1 MINLQSTDFLSLE
14 EIKEMAPSVFT
25 TNGSK
30 DTSDKYTHIPT
41 DRVIRDLEVLGWKV
55 ADVKEV
61 AARKEDNK
69 GFQKHLVVFRNEDV
83 VITGEDGDTVYPQ
96 ILLTNSHDGKNSFK
110 FQAGLFRMICE
121 NGLVIADESFEDYSI
136 RHMGYDFEAL
146 QSLITEMVSNLDLTV
161 ESMNKMKQI
170 ELNED
175 QQLELAKKLLDI
187 RLEGTGNAYDDYQP
201 KSINYSQRK
210 EDNGVDLWS
219 IFNRQQEN
227 IIEGNFKYFNEEKY
241 AKYDNVNMDFIG
253 RQARPI
259 KNFKQDMNVNKKM
272 FATAL
277 ELVG

>member
-1 MINLQSTDFLSLE
+1 MINLQSTEFLSLE
-14 EIKEMAPSVFT
+14 EIKEIAPSVFT

-41 DRVIRDLEVLGWKV
+41 DRVIRDLELLGWKV

-61 AARKEDNK
+61 SARKDSTI
-69 GFQKHLVVFRNEDV
+69 GYQKHLVVFRNDDV

-96 ILLTNSHDGKNSFK
+96 ILLTNSHDGKNAFK

-146 QSLITEMVSNLDLTV
+146 QSLIKEMVANLDVTV

-170 ELNED
+170 ELDEK
-175 QQLELAKKLLDI
+175 QQIELAKKLLEV
-187 RLEGTGNAYDDYQP
+187 RLEGTGNTYDERQP
-201 KSINYSQRK
+201 EMINWSQRK

-219 IFNRQQEN
+219 VFNRQQEN
-227 IIEGNFKYFNEEKY
+227 IMEGNFKYFNEEKY
-241 AKYDNVNMDFIG
+241 GKYENVNMEFIG
-253 RQARPI
+253 RNARPI
-259 KNFKQDMNVNKKM
+259 KNFKQDMDVNKKM
-272 FATAL
+272 FAVAL
-277 ELVG
+277 ELV

>member
-83 VITGEDGDTVYPQ
+83 VITGDDGDTVYPQ

-136 RHMGYDFEAL
+136 RHMGYDFDAL
-146 QSLITEMVSNLDLTV
+146 QSLIKDMVSNLDLTV

-170 ELNED
+170 ELNEE
-175 QQLELAKKLLDI
+175 QQLELAKRLLDI
-187 RLEGTGNAYDDYQP
+187 RLENTGNTYDDYQP

-219 IFNRQQEN
+219 VFNRQQEN

-241 AKYDNVNMDFIG
+241 GKYENVNMEFIG
-253 RQARPI
+253 RNARPI
-259 KNFKQDMNVNKKM
+259 KNFKQDMDVNKKM
-272 FATAL
+272 FAAAL
-277 ELVG
+277 ELV

>member
-1 MINLQSTDFLSLE
+1 MLDLQSSDFLSLE

-25 TNGSK
+25 TNCSK

-170 ELNED
+170 ELDEK
-175 QQLELAKKLLDI
+175 QQIELAKKLLDI
-187 RLEGTGNAYDDYQP
+187 RLEGTGNTYDKDQP
-201 KSINYSQRK
+201 EMINWSQRK

-219 IFNRQQEN
+219 VFNRQQEN
-227 IIEGNFKYFNEEKY
+227 IIEGNFKYFNEQKY
-241 AKYDNVNMDFIG
+241 GKYENVNMEFIG
-253 RQARPI
+253 RNARPI
-259 KNFKQDMNVNKKM
+259 KNFKQDMDVNKKM
-272 FATAL
+272 FAAAL
-277 ELVG
+277 ELV

>member
-1 MINLQSTDFLSLE
+1 MINLQSTEFLSLE
-14 EIKEMAPSVFT
+14 EIKEIAPSVFT

-55 ADVKEV
+55 TDVKEV

-110 FQAGLFRMICE
+110 FQAGLFRMIYE

-136 RHMGYDFEAL
+136 RHMGYDFDAL
-146 QSLITEMVSNLDLTV
+146 QSLIKDMVSNLDLTV

-170 ELNED
+170 ELDEK
-175 QQLELAKKLLDI
+175 QQIELAKKLLDI
-187 RLEGTGNAYDDYQP
+187 RLENTGNTYDKDQP
-201 KSINYSQRK
+201 EMINWSQRK

-219 IFNRQQEN
+219 VFNRQQEN

-241 AKYDNVNMDFIG
+241 GKYENVNMEFIG
-253 RQARPI
+253 RNARPI
-259 KNFKQDMNVNKKM
+259 KNFKQDMDVNKKM
-272 FATAL
+272 FAAAL
-277 ELVG
+277 ELV

>member
-1 MINLQSTDFLSLE
+1 MLDLQSSDFLSLE
-14 EIKEMAPSVFT
+14 EIKEIAPSVFT

-83 VITGEDGDTVYPQ
+83 VITGEDGDIVYPQ

-121 NGLVIADESFEDYSI
+121 NGLVVADESFEDYSI

-170 ELNED
+170 ELNEE
-175 QQLELAKKLLDI
+175 QQLELAKRLLDI
-187 RLEGTGNAYDDYQP
+187 RLENTGNTYDDYQP

-219 IFNRQQEN
+219 VFNRQQEN

-241 AKYDNVNMDFIG
+241 GKYENVNMEFIG
-253 RQARPI
+253 RNARPI
-259 KNFKQDMNVNKKM
+259 KNFKQDMDVNKKM
-272 FATAL
+272 FAAAL
-277 ELVG
+277 ELV

>member
-83 VITGEDGDTVYPQ
+83 VITGDDGDTVYPQ

-136 RHMGYDFEAL
+136 RHMGYDFDAL
-146 QSLITEMVSNLDLTV
+146 QSLIKDMVSNLDLTV
-161 ESMNKMKQI
+161 ESMNKMKKIELDEKQQI
-170 ELNED
+170 EL
-175 QQLELAKKLLDI
+175 AKRLLDI
-187 RLEGTGNAYDDYQP
+187 RLENTGNTYDEDQP
-201 KSINYSQRK
+201 KMINWSQRK
-210 EDNGVDLWS
+210 EDNGADLWS

-241 AKYDNVNMDFIG
+241 GKYENVNMDFIG
-253 RQARPI
+253 RNARPI
-259 KNFKQDMNVNKKM
+259 KNFKQDMDVNKKM
-272 FATAL
+272 FAAAL
-277 ELVG
+277 ELV

>member
-1 MINLQSTDFLSLE
+1 MINLQSTEFLSLE
-14 EIKEMAPSVFT
+14 EIKEIAPSVFT

-121 NGLVIADESFEDYSI
+121 NGLVVADESFEDYSI
-136 RHMGYDFEAL
+136 RHMGYDFDAL
-146 QSLITEMVSNLDLTV
+146 QSLIKDMVSNLDLTV

-170 ELNED
+170 ELNEE
-175 QQLELAKKLLDI
+175 QQLELAKRLLDI
-187 RLEGTGNAYDDYQP
+187 RLENTGNTYDDYQP

-219 IFNRQQEN
+219 VFNRQQEN
-227 IIEGNFKYFNEEKY
+227 IIEGNFKYFNGEKY
-241 AKYDNVNMDFIG
+241 AKYENVNMEYLG
-253 RQARPI
+253 RNARPI
-259 KNFKQDMNVNKKM
+259 KNFKQDMDVNKKM
-272 FATAL
+272 FAAAL
-277 ELVG
+277 ELV

>member
-1 MINLQSTDFLSLE
+1 MINLQSTEFLSLE
-14 EIKEMAPSVFT
+14 EIKEIAPSVFT

-41 DRVIRDLEVLGWKV
+41 DRVIRDLELLGWKV

-61 AARKEDNK
+61 SARKDTTI
-69 GFQKHLVVFRNEDV
+69 GYQKHLVVFRNDDV

-136 RHMGYDFEAL
+136 RHMGYDFDAL
-146 QSLITEMVSNLDLTV
+146 QSLIKDMVSNLDLTV

-170 ELNED
+170 ELDEK
-175 QQLELAKKLLDI
+175 QQIELAKKLLDI
-187 RLEGTGNAYDDYQP
+187 RLENTGNTYDKDQP
-201 KSINYSQRK
+201 EMINWSQRK

-219 IFNRQQEN
+219 VFNRQQEN

-241 AKYDNVNMDFIG
+241 GKYENVNMEFIG
-253 RQARPI
+253 RNARPI
-259 KNFKQDMNVNKKM
+259 KNFKQDMDVNKKM
-272 FATAL
+272 FAAAL
-277 ELVG
+277 ELV

>member
-136 RHMGYDFEAL
+136 RHMGYDFDAL
-146 QSLITEMVSNLDLTV
+146 QSLIKDMVSNLDLTV

-170 ELNED
+170 ELDEE

-219 IFNRQQEN
+219 VFNRQQEN

-241 AKYDNVNMDFIG
+241 GKYENVNMDFIG
-253 RQARPI
+253 RNARPI
-259 KNFKQDMNVNKKM
+259 KNFKQDMDVNKKM
-272 FATAL
+272 FAAAL
-277 ELVG
+277 ELV

>member
-1 MINLQSTDFLSLE
+1 MLDLQSSDFLSLE

-61 AARKEDNK
+61 AARKEGNK

-83 VITGEDGDTVYPQ
+83 VITGNDGDTVYPQ

-121 NGLVIADESFEDYSI
+121 NGLVVADESFEDYSI
-136 RHMGYDFEAL
+136 RHMGYDFESL
-146 QSLITEMVSNLDLTV
+146 QSLITDMVSNLDLTV

-170 ELNED
+170 ELDEE

-187 RLEGTGNAYDDYQP
+187 RLEGTGNAYNDYQP

-210 EDNGVDLWS
+210 EDTGVDLWS
-219 IFNRQQEN
+219 VFNRQQEN
-227 IIEGNFKYFNEEKY
+227 IIEGNFQYFNEEKY
-241 AKYDNVNMDFIG
+241 GKYENVNIEFAS

-259 KNFKQDMNVNKKM
+259 KNFKQDMDVNKKM
-272 FATAL
+272 FAAAL
-277 ELVG
+277 ELV

>member
-1 MINLQSTDFLSLE
+1 MLDLQSSDFLSLE

-25 TNGSK
+25 TQGSK

-69 GFQKHLVVFRNEDV
+69 GFQKHLVVFRNDDV
-83 VITGEDGDTVYPQ
+83 VITGEDGDIVYPQ

-121 NGLVIADESFEDYSI
+121 NGLVVADESFEDYSI
-136 RHMGYDFEAL
+136 RHMGYDFETL
-146 QSLITEMVSNLDLTV
+146 QSLITDMVSNLDLTV

-170 ELNED
+170 ELNEE

-187 RLEGTGNAYDDYQP
+187 RLEGTGNAYNDYQP

-210 EDNGVDLWS
+210 EDTGVDLWS
-219 IFNRQQEN
+219 VFNRQQEN
-227 IIEGNFKYFNEEKY
+227 IIEGNFQYFNEEKY
-241 AKYDNVNMDFIG
+241 GKYENVNIEFAS

-259 KNFKQDMNVNKKM
+259 KNFKQDMDVNI
-272 FATAL
+272 
-277 ELVG
+277 

>member
-1 MINLQSTDFLSLE
+1 MINLQSTEFLSLE
-14 EIKEMAPSVFT
+14 EIKEIAPSVFT

-170 ELNED
+170 ELNEE
-175 QQLELAKKLLDI
+175 QQLELAKRLLDI
-187 RLEGTGNAYDDYQP
+187 RLENTGNAYDDYQP

-219 IFNRQQEN
+219 VFNRQQEN
-227 IIEGNFKYFNEEKY
+227 IIEGNFKYFNGEKY
-241 AKYDNVNMDFIG
+241 AKYENVNMDFIG
-253 RQARPI
+253 RNARPI
-259 KNFKQDMNVNKKM
+259 KNFKQDMDVNKKM
-272 FATAL
+272 FAAAL
-277 ELVG
+277 ELV

>member
-1 MINLQSTDFLSLE
+1 MLDLQSSDFLSLE

-25 TNGSK
+25 TQGSK

-83 VITGEDGDTVYPQ
+83 VITGNDGDTVYPQ

-121 NGLVIADESFEDYSI
+121 NGLVVADESFEDYSI

-170 ELNED
+170 ELNEE

-201 KSINYSQRK
+201 KYINYSQRK
-210 EDNGVDLWS
+210 EDDGIDLWS
-219 IFNRQQEN
+219 VFNRQQEN
-227 IIEGNFKYFNEEKY
+227 IIEGNFKYFNGEKY
-241 AKYDNVNMDFIG
+241 AKYENVNMEFIG

-259 KNFKQDMNVNKKM
+259 KNFKQDMDVNKKM
-272 FATAL
+272 FTAAL
-277 ELVG
+277 ELV

>member
-1 MINLQSTDFLSLE
+1 MINLQSTKFLSLE

-136 RHMGYDFEAL
+136 RHMGYDFDAL
-146 QSLITEMVSNLDLTV
+146 QSLIKDMVSNLDLTV
-161 ESMNKMKQI
+161 ESMNKMKKIELDEKQQI
-170 ELNED
+170 EL
-175 QQLELAKKLLDI
+175 AKRLLDI
-187 RLEGTGNAYDDYQP
+187 RLENTGNTYDEDQP
-201 KSINYSQRK
+201 KMINWSQRK
-210 EDNGVDLWS
+210 EDNGADLWS

-241 AKYDNVNMDFIG
+241 GKYENVNMGLIG
-253 RQARPI
+253 RNARPI
-259 KNFKQDMNVNKKM
+259 KNFKQDMDVNKKM
-272 FATAL
+272 FAAAL
-277 ELVG
+277 ELV

>member
-1 MINLQSTDFLSLE
+1 MLDLQSSDFLSLE

-25 TNGSK
+25 TQGSK

-69 GFQKHLVVFRNEDV
+69 GFQKHLVVFRNDDV
-83 VITGEDGDTVYPQ
+83 VITGEDGDIVYPQ

-121 NGLVIADESFEDYSI
+121 NGLVVADESFEDYSI

-146 QSLITEMVSNLDLTV
+146 QSLITDMVSNLDLTV

-170 ELNED
+170 ELNEE

-187 RLEGTGNAYDDYQP
+187 RLEGSGNAYNDYQP

-210 EDNGVDLWS
+210 EDTGVDLWS
-219 IFNRQQEN
+219 VFNRQQEN
-227 IIEGNFKYFNEEKY
+227 IIEGNFQYFNEEKY
-241 AKYDNVNMDFIG
+241 GKYENVNIEFAS

-259 KNFKQDMNVNKKM
+259 KNFKQDMDVNKKM
-272 FATAL
+272 FAAAL
-277 ELVG
+277 ELV

>member
-1 MINLQSTDFLSLE
+1 MLDLQSSDFLSLE
-14 EIKEMAPSVFT
+14 EIKKMAPSVFT
-25 TNGSK
+25 TQGSK

-41 DRVIRDLEVLGWKV
+41 DTVIRDLELLGWRV

-69 GFQKHLVVFRNEDV
+69 GFQKHLVVFRNDDV
-83 VITGEDGDTVYPQ
+83 VITGNDGDTVYPQ
-96 ILLTNSHDGKNSFK
+96 ILLTNSHDGKNAFK

-121 NGLVIADESFEDYSI
+121 NGLVVADESFEDYSI

-170 ELNED
+170 ELNEE

-187 RLEGTGNAYDDYQP
+187 RLEGTGNAYNDYQP

-210 EDNGVDLWS
+210 EDNGTDLWS

-227 IIEGNFKYFNEEKY
+227 IIEGNFQYFNEEKY
-241 AKYDNVNMDFIG
+241 GKYENVNIEFAS

-259 KNFKQDMNVNKKM
+259 KNFKQDMDVNKKM
-272 FATAL
+272 FAAAL
-277 ELVG
+277 ELV

>member
-83 VITGEDGDTVYPQ
+83 VITGEDGDIVYPQ

-136 RHMGYDFEAL
+136 RHMGYDFDAL
-146 QSLITEMVSNLDLTV
+146 QSLIKDMVSNLDLTV

-170 ELNED
+170 ELNEE
-175 QQLELAKKLLDI
+175 QQLELAKRLLDI
-187 RLEGTGNAYDDYQP
+187 RLENTGNAYDDYQP

-219 IFNRQQEN
+219 VFNRQQEN

-241 AKYDNVNMDFIG
+241 GKYENVNIEFAS
-253 RQARPI
+253 RNARPI
-259 KNFKQDMNVNKKM
+259 KNFKQDMDVNKKM
-272 FATAL
+272 FAVAL
-277 ELVG
+277 ELV

>member
-1 MINLQSTDFLSLE
+1 MINLQSTEFLSLE
-14 EIKEMAPSVFT
+14 EIKEIAPSVFT

-41 DRVIRDLEVLGWKV
+41 DRVIRDLELLGWRV

-61 AARKEDNK
+61 SARKDTTI
-69 GFQKHLVVFRNEDV
+69 GYQKHLVVFRNDDV

-96 ILLTNSHDGKNSFK
+96 ILLTNSHDGKNAFK

-146 QSLITEMVSNLDLTV
+146 QSLIKEMVANLDVTV

-170 ELNED
+170 ELDEK
-175 QQLELAKKLLDI
+175 QQIELAKKLLEV
-187 RLEGTGNAYDDYQP
+187 RLEGTGNTYDKNQP
-201 KSINYSQRK
+201 EMINWSQRK

-219 IFNRQQEN
+219 VFNRQQEN
-227 IIEGNFKYFNEEKY
+227 IMEGNFKYFNEEKY
-241 AKYDNVNMDFIG
+241 GKYENVNIEFAS
-253 RQARPI
+253 RNARPI
-259 KNFKQDMNVNKKM
+259 KNFKQDMDVNKKM
-272 FATAL
+272 FAAAL
-277 ELVG
+277 ELV

>member
-83 VITGEDGDTVYPQ
+83 VITGEDGDIVYPQ

-121 NGLVIADESFEDYSI
+121 NGLVVADESFEDYSI

-146 QSLITEMVSNLDLTV
+146 QSLIKEMVSNLDLTV

-170 ELNED
+170 ELDEE

-187 RLEGTGNAYDDYQP
+187 RLENTGNTYDKDQP
-201 KSINYSQRK
+201 EMINWSQRK

-219 IFNRQQEN
+219 VFNRQQEN

-241 AKYDNVNMDFIG
+241 GKYENVNMEFIG
-253 RQARPI
+253 RNARPI
-259 KNFKQDMNVNKKM
+259 KNFKQDMDVNKKM
-272 FATAL
+272 FAAAL
-277 ELVG
+277 ELV

>member
-1 MINLQSTDFLSLE
+1 MLDLQSSDFLSLE

-146 QSLITEMVSNLDLTV
+146 QSLIKDMVSNLDLTV
-161 ESMNKMKQI
+161 ESMNKMKKIELDEKQQI
-170 ELNED
+170 EL
-175 QQLELAKKLLDI
+175 AKRLLDI
-187 RLEGTGNAYDDYQP
+187 RLENTGNTYDEDQP
-201 KSINYSQRK
+201 KMINWSQRK
-210 EDNGVDLWS
+210 EDNGADLWS

-241 AKYDNVNMDFIG
+241 GKYENVNMDFIG
-253 RQARPI
+253 RNARPI
-259 KNFKQDMNVNKKM
+259 KNFKQDMDVNKKM
-272 FATAL
+272 FAAAL
-277 ELVG
+277 ELV

>member
-1 MINLQSTDFLSLE
+1 MLDLQSSDFLSLE
-14 EIKEMAPSVFT
+14 EIKEIAPSVFT

-30 DTSDKYTHIPT
+30 STSDKYTHIPT

-83 VITGEDGDTVYPQ
+83 VITGNDGDTVYPQ

-121 NGLVIADESFEDYSI
+121 NGLVVADESFEDYSI
-136 RHMGYDFEAL
+136 RHMGYDFESL

-170 ELNED
+170 ELDEE

-201 KSINYSQRK
+201 KYINYSQRK

-219 IFNRQQEN
+219 VFNRQQEN
-227 IIEGNFKYFNEEKY
+227 IIEGNFKYFNGEKY
-241 AKYDNVNMDFIG
+241 AKYENVNMEFIG

-259 KNFKQDMNVNKKM
+259 KNFKQDMDVNKKM
-272 FATAL
+272 FAAAL
-277 ELVG
+277 ELV

>member
-41 DRVIRDLEVLGWKV
+41 DRVVRDLEVLGWKV

-121 NGLVIADESFEDYSI
+121 NGLVVADESFEDYSI

-146 QSLITEMVSNLDLTV
+146 QSLIKEMVSNLDLTV

-170 ELNED
+170 ELDEE

-187 RLEGTGNAYDDYQP
+187 RLENTGNTYDKDQP
-201 KSINYSQRK
+201 EMINWSQRK

-219 IFNRQQEN
+219 VFNRQQEN

-241 AKYDNVNMDFIG
+241 GKYENVNMEFIG
-253 RQARPI
+253 RNARPI
-259 KNFKQDMNVNKKM
+259 KNFKQDMDVNKKM
-272 FATAL
+272 FAAAL
-277 ELVG
+277 ELV

>member
-1 MINLQSTDFLSLE
+1 MLDLQSSDFLSLE

-25 TNGSK
+25 TQGSK

-41 DRVIRDLEVLGWKV
+41 DRVIRDLEILGWKV

-69 GFQKHLVVFRNEDV
+69 GFQKHLVVFRNDDV
-83 VITGEDGDTVYPQ
+83 VITGEDGDIVYPQ

-121 NGLVIADESFEDYSI
+121 NGLVVADESFEDYSI
-136 RHMGYDFEAL
+136 RHMGYDFETL
-146 QSLITEMVSNLDLTV
+146 QSLITDMVSNLDLTV

-170 ELNED
+170 ELNEE

-187 RLEGTGNAYDDYQP
+187 RLEGTGNAYNDYQP

-210 EDNGVDLWS
+210 EDTGVDLWS
-219 IFNRQQEN
+219 VFNRQQEN
-227 IIEGNFKYFNEEKY
+227 IIEGNFQYFNEEKY
-241 AKYDNVNMDFIG
+241 GKYENVNIEFAS

-259 KNFKQDMNVNKKM
+259 KNFKQDMDVNKKM
-272 FATAL
+272 FAAAL
-277 ELVG
+277 ELV

>member
-41 DRVIRDLEVLGWKV
+41 DRVIRDLELLGWKV

-83 VITGEDGDTVYPQ
+83 VITGNDGDTVYPQ

-121 NGLVIADESFEDYSI
+121 NGLVVADESFEDYSI

-146 QSLITEMVSNLDLTV
+146 QSLIKDMVSNLDLTV
-161 ESMNKMKQI
+161 ESMNKMKKIELDEKQQI
-170 ELNED
+170 EL
-175 QQLELAKKLLDI
+175 AKRLLDI
-187 RLEGTGNAYDDYQP
+187 RLENTGNTYDENQP
-201 KSINYSQRK
+201 KMINWSQRK
-210 EDNGVDLWS
+210 EDNGADLWS

-241 AKYDNVNMDFIG
+241 GKYENVNMDFIG
-253 RQARPI
+253 RNARPI
-259 KNFKQDMNVNKKM
+259 KNFKQDMDVNKKM
-272 FATAL
+272 FAAAL
-277 ELVG
+277 ELV

>member
-1 MINLQSTDFLSLE
+1 MINLQSTEFLSLE

-121 NGLVIADESFEDYSI
+121 NGLVVADESFEDYSI

-146 QSLITEMVSNLDLTV
+146 QSLITDMVSNLDLTV

-170 ELNED
+170 ELNEE

-187 RLEGTGNAYDDYQP
+187 RLEGTGNAYNDYQP

-210 EDNGVDLWS
+210 EDTGVDLWS
-219 IFNRQQEN
+219 VFNRQQEN
-227 IIEGNFKYFNEEKY
+227 IIEGNFQYFNEEKY
-241 AKYDNVNMDFIG
+241 GKYENVNIEFAS

-259 KNFKQDMNVNKKM
+259 KNFKQDMDVNKKM
-272 FATAL
+272 FAAAL
-277 ELVG
+277 ELV

>member
-136 RHMGYDFEAL
+136 RHMGYDFDAL
-146 QSLITEMVSNLDLTV
+146 QSLIKDMVSNLDLTV
-161 ESMNKMKQI
+161 ESMNKMKKIELDEKQQI
-170 ELNED
+170 EL
-175 QQLELAKKLLDI
+175 AKRLLDI
-187 RLEGTGNAYDDYQP
+187 RLENTGNTYDEDQP
-201 KSINYSQRK
+201 EMINWSQRK

-219 IFNRQQEN
+219 VFNRQQEN
-227 IIEGNFKYFNEEKY
+227 IIEGNFKYFNE
-241 AKYDNVNMDFIG
+241 AKYGKYENVNMDFIG
-253 RQARPI
+253 RNARPI
-259 KNFKQDMNVNKKM
+259 KNFKQDMDVNKKM
-272 FATAL
+272 FAAAL
-277 ELVG
+277 ELV

>member
-136 RHMGYDFEAL
+136 RHMGYDFDAL
-146 QSLITEMVSNLDLTV
+146 QSLIKDMVSNLDLTV

-170 ELNED
+170 ELDEK
-175 QQLELAKKLLDI
+175 QQIELAKKLLDI
-187 RLEGTGNAYDDYQP
+187 RLENTGNTYDKDQP
-201 KSINYSQRK
+201 EMINWSQRK

-219 IFNRQQEN
+219 VFNRQQEN

-241 AKYDNVNMDFIG
+241 GKYENVNMEFIG
-253 RQARPI
+253 RNARPI
-259 KNFKQDMNVNKKM
+259 KNFKQDMDVNKKM
-272 FATAL
+272 FAAAL
-277 ELVG
+277 ELV

>member
-1 MINLQSTDFLSLE
+1 MINLQSTKFLSLE

-96 ILLTNSHDGKNSFK
+96 ILLTNSHDGKNAFK

-136 RHMGYDFEAL
+136 RHMGYDFDAL
-146 QSLITEMVSNLDLTV
+146 QSLIKDMVSNLDLTV
-161 ESMNKMKQI
+161 ESMNKMKKIELDEKQQI
-170 ELNED
+170 EL
-175 QQLELAKKLLDI
+175 AKRLLDI
-187 RLEGTGNAYDDYQP
+187 RLENTGNTYDEDQP
-201 KSINYSQRK
+201 KMINWSQRK

-219 IFNRQQEN
+219 VFNRQQEN
-227 IIEGNFKYFNEEKY
+227 IIEGNFKYFNE
-241 AKYDNVNMDFIG
+241 AKYGKYENVNMDFIG
-253 RQARPI
+253 RNARPI
-259 KNFKQDMNVNKKM
+259 KNFKQDMDVNKKM
-272 FATAL
+272 FAAAL
-277 ELVG
+277 ELV